1 MEVLVAVILGV
12 GFGIVLARLA
22 LGGVL
27 ALAFSKARNYV
38 KRMAERR
45 RAASAV
51 DLERR
56 AAAAERRAS

>member
-1 MEVLVAVILGV
+1 MVEVLVAVLLGV

-38 KRMAERR
+38 KRVAERR
-45 RAASAV
+45 RAAQLV

-56 AAAAERRAS
+56 HAERRV